1 MILIFSSRMTNATL
15 LSRMT
20 SIRMLKMMIIWN
32 YSRPSQRN
40 SSLNIK
46 IMSILQIF
54 NIKTMSNLPSLLK
67 HKRQNQNR
75 MNNLIQLIQIHLYW
89 NQNLKDDTRVRK
101 NNLYVEFSPDVI
113 NIIVTG

>member
-40 SSLNIK
+40 QSL
-46 IMSILQIF
+46 

-67 HKRQNQNR
+67 HKCQNQNR

>member
-67 HKRQNQNR
+67 HKCQNQNR